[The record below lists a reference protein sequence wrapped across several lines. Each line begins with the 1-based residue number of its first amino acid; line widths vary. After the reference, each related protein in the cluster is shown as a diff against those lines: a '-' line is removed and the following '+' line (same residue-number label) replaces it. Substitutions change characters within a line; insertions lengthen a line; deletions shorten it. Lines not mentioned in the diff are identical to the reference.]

1 MKWMLRWGCLL
12 LVGGLFGG
20 CLDKNAIVV
29 TKIVVNAPRQLDDDV
44 ADKEAIRASITEW
57 IDKDSLIQE
66 GSVIKQ
72 PTHFLRVRI
81 GDVFDAL
88 SEDGGDYRMVTVEL
102 KPLGHGAVYR
112 VDGRGSQPED
122 LRGSVM
128 GGFKDAMA
136 VIAQER
142 RADLA
147 GEDAF
152 ITLLRHEDWR
162 IREFT
167 LDRVASACM
176 LAAVPF
182 LCEALIQEDVE
193 PLRLRIVGVLAELGD
208 QRAVGP
214 LIKLT
219 RYQSPAFLLQV
230 LHALGAIGGKEAEA
244 FLVTVAGGHAVEEI
258 RQVAI
263 RIVKEMESVAASK
276 PVAQ

>member
-1 MKWMLRWGCLL
+1 
-12 LVGGLFGG
+12 
-20 CLDKNAIVV
+20 
-29 TKIVVNAPRQLDDDV
+29 
-44 ADKEAIRASITEW
+44 
-57 IDKDSLIQE
+57 
-66 GSVIKQ
+66 
-72 PTHFLRVRI
+72 
-81 GDVFDAL
+81 
-88 SEDGGDYRMVTVEL
+88 MVTVEL
-102 KPLGHGAVYR
+102 KPLSHGAVYR

-142 RADLA
+142 RADLV

-167 LDRVASACM
+167 LDRVASARM
-176 LAAVPF
+176 VAAVPF

-244 FLVTVAGGHAVEEI
+244 FLVTVAGGHAVEGI

>member
-20 CLDKNAIVV
+20 CQDKNAIVV

-142 RADLA
+142 RADLV

-167 LDRVASACM
+167 LDRVASARM

-244 FLVTVAGGHAVEEI
+244 FLVTVAGGHAVEGI

>member
-1 MKWMLRWGCLL
+1 MLRWGCLL

-20 CLDKNAIVV
+20 CQDKNAIVV

-142 RADLA
+142 RADLV

-167 LDRVASACM
+167 LDRVASARM

-244 FLVTVAGGHAVEEI
+244 FLVTVAGGHAVEGI

>member
-1 MKWMLRWGCLL
+1 MKWMLRLVCLL
-12 LVGGLFGG
+12 LVGVVPGG
-20 CLDKNAIVV
+20 CQDKNAIVV
-29 TKIVVNAPRQLDDDV
+29 AKIVVNAPRQLDDDV
-44 ADKEAIRASITEW
+44 ADKEAIRESIADW
-57 IDKDSLIQE
+57 IDQDALIQG
-66 GSVIKQ
+66 GSPIKQ
-72 PTHFLRVRI
+72 STHFLRVRI
-81 GDVFDAL
+81 GDVLDAAP
-88 SEDGGDYRMVTVEL
+88 EEGGDYRMVTVDL

-122 LRGSVM
+122 LRVSVM

-136 VIAQER
+136 VIAHQR
-142 RADLA
+142 RADLR

-167 LDRVASACM
+167 LDRVASQRIVT
-176 LAAVPF
+176 AVPF
-182 LCEALIQEDVE
+182 LCDALMQEDVE

-208 QRAVGP
+208 ERAVAP

-244 FLVTVAGGHAVEEI
+244 FLVTVAGGHAVEGI
-258 RQVAI
+258 RLVAI
-263 RIVKEMESVAASK
+263 RIVKEMESVAASR
-276 PVAQ
+276 PVRQ

>member
-20 CLDKNAIVV
+20 CQDKNAIVV

-112 VDGRGSQPED
+112 VDGRGSRPED

-167 LDRVASACM
+167 LDRVASARM

-230 LHALGAIGGKEAEA
+230 LHALGAIGGKAAEA
-244 FLVTVAGGHAVEEI
+244 FLVTVAGGHAVEGI